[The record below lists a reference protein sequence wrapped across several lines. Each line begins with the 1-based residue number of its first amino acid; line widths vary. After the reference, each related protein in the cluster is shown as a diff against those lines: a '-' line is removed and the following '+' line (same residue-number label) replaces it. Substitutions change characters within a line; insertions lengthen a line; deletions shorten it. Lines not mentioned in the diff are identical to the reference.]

1 MIGSEPVSIK
11 YKLSIMIVI
20 MLSVVITLFHFVWSY
35 NQQKQNYDVLYRSS
49 FTLLERIYQQLDVK
63 SSSVDEQ
70 LSNIFE
76 VVKSGKS
83 YVLDMIVYS
92 NSTKNILYRSNEQL
106 ASDLIIAGEP
116 YDAHYLYQFNEVEFD
131 HQTYYISD
139 YRYTLSSEYRLIVI
153 YDKDAYISTYSDNN
167 SLFYSALIYFVF
179 FSSIIMYWFIGKMLQ
194 PLKDILWKVN
204 EVSSVRFHRPIPIT
218 TKDEF
223 GLLAFKINAMSQN
236 LSIYM
241 NKLRNAFDENRR
253 MRLYMESFINHS
265 TDAIYIMEVDGT
277 INQMNNSFEGLFGY
291 TEAETIGNRHVS
303 VPQHLIGEV
312 ELIHERI
319 RNGEVVHPI
328 ETFRSTKCGEL
339 IPVSIT
345 ITPIR
350 DHTDSMIGFANVCRD
365 MRHRN
370 QMEELLRRSEKLTMV
385 GQLAAGVA
393 HEIRNPLTTLRGF
406 LQLQNQSLRLNHDHV
421 KVMLS
426 ELDRINLI
434 VGEFLILAKPQAV
447 KFKVRDLR
455 DILKEVTSLMSSQAL
470 LHNVILKEIYTK
482 DDCRIPCE
490 ENQLKQVFIN
500 VLKNGIEAMPYGGNV
515 HITVQRHHETISVHI
530 ADEGIGMDQETLK
543 RIGDPFFT
551 GKENGTGLGVMV
563 SQRII
568 ETHQGLM
575 ELDSQ
580 LNVGTTVKIMLP
592 AYQEELLADA
602 SNL

>member
-1 MIGSEPVSIK
+1 MIGSESVSIK

-20 MLSVVITLFHFVWSY
+20 MLSVVIALFHFVWSY
-35 NQQKQNYDVLYRSS
+35 NQLARNYDVLYRSS
-49 FTLLERIYQQLDVK
+49 FILSERAFQQLDLN
-63 SSSVDEQ
+63 SASVDEQ
-70 LSNIFE
+70 LHNIFE
-76 VVKSGKS
+76 VVKAGKS
-83 YVLDMIVYS
+83 YMLDMIVYN
-92 NSTKNILYRSNEQL
+92 NSTQSILYRSNEQI
-106 ASDLIIAGEP
+106 ASDTIIAGEA
-116 YDAHYLYQFNEVEFD
+116 YDPQYLYQLNEVD
-131 HQTYYISD
+131 IDQQTYYISD
-139 YRYTLSSEYRLIVI
+139 YRYTLSSDLRLIVI
-153 YDKDAYISTYSDNN
+153 YDKKVYISTYSNN
-167 SLFYSALIYFVF
+167 ALFYGTLIYLVF
-179 FSSIIMYWFIGKMLQ
+179 FASIIMYWFIGKMLQ

-204 EVSSVRFHRPIPIT
+204 EVSSVRFHRLIPIT

-277 INQMNNSFEGLFGY
+277 INQMNSSFEGLFGY
-291 TEAETIGNRHVS
+291 TEVETIGKRNVS
-303 VPQHLIGEV
+303 VPQHLIAEV
-312 ELIHERI
+312 EHILEKI
-319 RNGEVVHPI
+319 RNGEVVQPI
-328 ETFRSTKCGEL
+328 ETFRCTKSGEL

-345 ITPIR
+345 ITPIH
-350 DHTDSMIGFANVCRD
+350 DHVDMMMGFANVCRD

-470 LHNVILKEIYTK
+470 LHNVILKEIYAK
-482 DDCRIPCE
+482 DDCRILCE

-500 VLKNGIEAMPYGGNV
+500 VLKNGIEAMPFGGNV
-515 HITVQRHHETISVHI
+515 HITVQKQHETISVYI
-530 ADEGIGMDQETLK
+530 TDEGIGMDQETLK

-551 GKENGTGLGVMV
+551 VKENGTGLGIMV

-580 LNVGTTVKIMLP
+580 PNVGTTVKILLP
-592 AYQEELLADA
+592 AYQEELLAEA